1 MTEARIL
8 VFNTGSSSIRL
19 AVFDSAARTRLW
31 SARAESVGRQDGR
44 IVIEG
49 AGPSLPCE
57 IDTFD
62 AGFDLLL
69 TQLGQTYD
77 DATWL
82 GVGHRFVH
90 GGEAFSAP
98 QIITG
103 EIEQRLQSLA
113 PLAPL
118 HMPQSLAGVAAV
130 RKRWP
135 HASQVASFDTAFHA
149 SLPARARVLAL
160 PQELLGAE
168 VRRYGFHGLSYQS
181 ILLALTEAGV
191 EVEGER
197 ILIAH
202 LGAGASM
209 CAIAGGQSVETTM
222 GFSTLAG
229 LPMATRCGDI
239 DPGALVHILAE
250 KRVSPDELRR
260 ALYQDSGL
268 KALAGLAGDMKQ
280 LLAHRLEP
288 APALAIEVFCY
299 AARRSI
305 ASLAAAMGGLDRLLF
320 TGGIGERADA
330 IRTEI
335 CAGLEFLGVEL
346 DARANSAGQTRLS
359 PEGAR
364 VLVEARASN
373 EEGVIARHVVAAL
386 TGHS

>member
-1 MTEARIL
+1 MLTEVGIL

-49 AGPSLPCE
+49 AGLSLPCE

-239 DPGALVHILAE
+239 DPGALLHILADTSL
-250 KRVSPDELRR
+250 SPNELRR

-268 KALAGLAGDMKQ
+268 KALAGLDGDMKQ

-288 APALAIEVFCY
+288 AAALAIEVFCY

-305 ASLAAAMGGLDRLLF
+305 ASLAAAMGGLDRLVF

-346 DARANSAGQTRLS
+346 DARANSAGQTKLS

-364 VLVEARASN
+364 VLVEARTSN
-373 EEGVIARHVVAAL
+373 EEGVIARHVAAL
-386 TGHS
+386 TGQS

>member
-1 MTEARIL
+1 M
-8 VFNTGSSSIRL
+8 
-19 AVFDSAARTRLW
+19 
-31 SARAESVGRQDGR
+31 
-44 IVIEG
+44 IEG
-49 AGPSLPCE
+49 AGLSLPCE

-239 DPGALVHILAE
+239 DPGALLHILADTSL
-250 KRVSPDELRR
+250 SPNELRR

-268 KALAGLAGDMKQ
+268 KALAGLDGDMKQ

-288 APALAIEVFCY
+288 AAALAIEVFCY

-305 ASLAAAMGGLDRLLF
+305 ASLAAAMGGLDRLVF

-346 DARANSAGQTRLS
+346 DARANSAGQTKLS

-364 VLVEARASN
+364 VLVEARTSN
-373 EEGVIARHVVAAL
+373 EEGVIARHVAAL
-386 TGHS
+386 TGQS

>member
-1 MTEARIL
+1 M
-8 VFNTGSSSIRL
+8 
-19 AVFDSAARTRLW
+19 W

-44 IVIEG
+44 IFFFFFNHT
-49 AGPSLPCE
+49 ATTE

-90 GGEAFSAP
+90 GGEAFRAP

-103 EIEQRLQSLA
+103 EIEQRLQSLT

-168 VRRYGFHGLSYQS
+168 VRRYGFHGHSYES

-250 KRVSPDELRR
+250 ERVSPDELRR

-268 KALAGLAGDMKQ
+268 KALAGLGGDMKQ

-305 ASLAAAMGGLDRLLF
+305 ASLAAAMGGLDRLVF

-346 DARANSAGQTRLS
+346 DARANSAGQTKLS

-364 VLVEARASN
+364 VLVEARTSN